1 MATANS
7 IELSEK
13 AEELRDKAGDS
24 KHEDEIL
31 GAAAELD
38 LLAAFGSDSEEE
50 EDEPICAE
58 RKRSNTGG
66 NSKGKYLS
74 ASNVLPLDVEWLD
87 DGYRFPFGE
96 NVLIVGDSGVGKTLL
111 TLRLAAD
118 FTRGRKT
125 PEGTPGEAGNVIM
138 VSPEDSIASKLVP
151 GLMTA
156 DADLNRVFFLNK
168 VDVTGER
175 SGQAVEARFRL
186 PEHLGALEDAINELG
201 AGLVILDPFMAIVS
215 KKVATGRNQSVRQEI
230 VEPLEDIASR
240 TGACLVMVGHFNK
253 GSLRDLEAIKRT
265 IGGSKGLTDAY
276 RTIHV
281 VLNTDQPNVKMVYTI
296 KHNIGPQPTD
306 LLYEIESVSVN
317 RVRVKFTRGFSPTF
331 IETYSKNVVNER
343 QDSIIRVLEK
353 SNRPLSSREINQLA
367 NVRDYED
374 CRDQLRRLVDKKY
387 IGYPYRNQY
396 CSLAYLATINKDQS
410 ATTTAT
416 TTTKEEDNQ

>member
-1 MATANS
+1 MATIIS
-7 IELSEK
+7 EELAEK
-13 AEELRDKAGDS
+13 AEELRDKAGNS

-38 LLAAFGSDSEEE
+38 LLAAFGSDRE
-50 EDEPICAE
+50 EDDNEPINA
-58 RKRSNTGG
+58 GG
-66 NSKGKYLS
+66 KGKYIS

-96 NVLIVGDSGVGKTLL
+96 NVLIVGDSGAGKTLL

-118 FTRGRKT
+118 FTKGRKT
-125 PEGTPGEAGNVIM
+125 PEGTTGEAGNVIM
-138 VSPEDSIASKLVP
+138 ISPEDSIASKLVP
-151 GLMTA
+151 GLITA
-156 DADLNRVFFLNK
+156 DADLDKVFFLNK

-175 SGQAVEARFRL
+175 SGQAVAARFRL
-186 PEHLGALEDAINELG
+186 PEHLGALEDAINELK

-230 VEPLEDIASR
+230 VEPLEDIAYR

-253 GSLRDLEAIKRT
+253 GSLKDLEAIKKT

-281 VLNTDQPNVKMVYTI
+281 VLNTDQPSVKMIYTI
-296 KHNIGPQPTD
+296 KHNIGPQPAD
-306 LLYEIESVSVN
+306 LLYEIEVLDVN
-317 RVRVKFTRGFSPTF
+317 QVRVKFTRGFSPAF
-331 IETYSKNVVNER
+331 METHNKNVVNER
-343 QDSIIRVLEK
+343 QNSIIKVLEAT
-353 SNRPLSSREINQLA
+353 NGTLSSRVINQMA

-374 CRDQLRRLVDKKY
+374 CRDQLRRLVDKKM

-396 CSLAYLATINKDQS
+396 CSLAYLATINN
-410 ATTTAT
+410 AATTTTTAT
-416 TTTKEEDNQ
+416 TEEEIDGNV